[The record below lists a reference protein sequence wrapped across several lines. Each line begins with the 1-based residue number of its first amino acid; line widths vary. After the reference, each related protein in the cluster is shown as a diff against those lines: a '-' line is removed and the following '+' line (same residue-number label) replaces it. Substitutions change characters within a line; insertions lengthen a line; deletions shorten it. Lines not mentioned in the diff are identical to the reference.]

1 MWLENAK
8 QIPISYINVQLFPRG
23 GGSTFANVLK
33 REETSGAP
41 PPETKLSSQSENM
54 GLLQLQF
61 PFLVA
66 AKCALLSKKTHI
78 VLCHCVAFKYRHYW
92 RSVNTEC
99 VVLMYL
105 RHGWWKHKN
114 LYRDTVVQREIKQN
128 QTQKTEKNT
137 CHVSVS
143 KT

>member
-8 QIPISYINVQLFPRG
+8 QIPISYINVQLFPGG

-78 VLCHCVAFKYRHYW
+78 VLCHCVAFKYRHY
-92 RSVNTEC
+92 
-99 VVLMYL
+99 
-105 RHGWWKHKN
+105 
-114 LYRDTVVQREIKQN
+114 
-128 QTQKTEKNT
+128 
-137 CHVSVS
+137 
-143 KT
+143 